1 VSDAAVRRYHDL
13 STHRPGRYAPGPGA
27 LDWASQ
33 PDPFRAYAGAERLE
47 LPLAGTDLAASWGEI
62 HRPGSVA
69 SRPLDRSSLG
79 SFLELGLG
87 ITAWKEHGRARWA
100 LRANPSSG
108 NLHPT
113 EGYVLLPPG
122 RGTPAGLHHYAPR
135 DHALERRWA
144 PGSGGEALLARL
156 LPTGAFVAGLSSIHW
171 REAWKYGARAFR
183 YCQHDVGHALGSLR
197 YAAAVLG
204 WEARLVEAPGE
215 DDVAALLGLDREDDH
230 AALSPADREHPDAL
244 VVVGPRGGLDEAARR
259 LEDGLDALRA
269 AVREGHW
276 TGVPNRLSP
285 THVEWPA
292 IDDVARATAKPRT
305 ALAGAGTPSFDR
317 PEALVGPGDARAAA
331 ALVRGRRSAVAMDGA
346 TGLEATAFFALLDRL
361 APRPGVPP
369 FDTMAGP
376 PRVHP
381 VLFVHRVAGVA
392 PGLYLLP
399 RAPDAAARL
408 REAVRPGFAWTP
420 APGGP
425 GPVPLL
431 LLEEGDAR
439 AFARFA
445 SCHQEIAADS
455 AFAVAMLAEL
465 DGLDESAWIY
475 RRRHWEAGLVGQ
487 ALYLEAEAAS
497 RRGTGIGCFFDDVVH
512 ETLGLRD
519 GRLRDLYHFTVGG
532 PVEDPRLATLP
543 GYPER
548 RRSP

>member
-1 VSDAAVRRYHDL
+1 VSGAAVRRYHDL
-13 STHRPGRYAPGPGA
+13 STHRPGRYAPGPGG

-33 PDPFRAYAGAERLE
+33 PDPFRTYAGAERLE
-47 LPLAGTDLAASWGEI
+47 LPLAGADLDASWGEI
-62 HRPGSVA
+62 HRPGGVA
-69 SRPLDRSSLG
+69 PRPLDRSSLG
-79 SFLELGLG
+79 AFLELALG

-122 RGTPAGLHHYAPR
+122 RGVPAGLHHYAPR

-144 PGSGGEALLARL
+144 PGPDDETLLARL
-156 LPTGAFVAGLSSIHW
+156 LPGGVLVAGLSSIHW
-171 REAWKYGARAFR
+171 REAWKYGTRAFR

-197 YAAAVLG
+197 YAAAALG
-204 WEARLVEAPGE
+204 WEACLLEAPGD
-215 DDVAALLGLDREDDH
+215 DDVAALLGLDREDER
-230 AALSPADREHPDAL
+230 AAVSPADREHPDAL
-244 VVVGPRGGLDEAARR
+244 VVVGPRGGLDEAARG

-269 AVREGHW
+269 AVREGRWH
-276 TGVPNRLSP
+276 GAPNRLSP
-285 THVEWPA
+285 THVAWPA
-292 IDDVARATAKPRT
+292 VADVARAAAKPRT
-305 ALAGAGTPSFDR
+305 APAGAGTPSPDR
-317 PEALVGPGDARAAA
+317 PEALVRPGDARPAA
-331 ALVRGRRSAVAMDGA
+331 ALVRGRRSAVAMDGT
-346 TGLEATAFFALLDRL
+346 TGLDATAFFALLDRL
-361 APRPGVPP
+361 LPRPGVPP
-369 FDTMAGP
+369 FDVLSGP
-376 PRVHP
+376 PTVHP
-381 VLFVHRVAGVA
+381 VFVVHRVAGLL

-408 REAVRPGFAWTP
+408 REALRPGFAWTP

-425 GPVPLL
+425 GSAPLW

-439 AFARFA
+439 DFSRFA
-445 SCHQEIAADS
+445 SCHQEIASDS

-465 DGLDESAWIY
+465 DGLDESAWVY

-519 GRLRDLYHFTVGG
+519 DRLRDLYHFTVGG
-532 PVEDPRLATLP
+532 HVEDPRLATLP